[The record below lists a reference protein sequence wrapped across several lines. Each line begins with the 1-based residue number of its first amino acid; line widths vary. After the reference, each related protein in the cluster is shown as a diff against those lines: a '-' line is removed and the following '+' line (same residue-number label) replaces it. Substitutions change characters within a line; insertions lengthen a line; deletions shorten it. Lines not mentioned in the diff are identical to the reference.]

1 MNTKICIV
9 GLGYVGL
16 PIFLKLRNFFNVKG
30 FDNNTKRVTL
40 LKKGIDL
47 NKEFSKKELL
57 KNKKNFFLTNNIKD
71 IEDCNFY
78 IVAVPTPI
86 LKNND
91 PDLNIIKDAC
101 KKIGKILKKGDI
113 VFFESTVYPGVSN
126 NICRNILE
134 KNSKLKNNKDFSIGY
149 SPERINPGD
158 SKHTITNINKIV
170 AFSDTNQKKITLVKS
185 IFKKI
190 SKKII
195 YTKDVEAAETAK
207 VIENIQRDLNIGL
220 FNEIY
225 KVCEKLNID
234 FKETI
239 KLASSKWNFIPYK
252 PGLVGGHCLP
262 VDPYYLAFIAKKN
275 GLKMRIL
282 LAGRR
287 VNNEMTTYVFE
298 KILSKLKKNKINI
311 KNSRILVLGETYKP
325 NVADQRNSL
334 AKKIIQ
340 KLYKLNKK
348 LKVYDP
354 ALDNFYTEK
363 KYRIKRL
370 ELLDEYDAIIQLVDH
385 KVFYKKIQLYL
396 KKNKKTFYYRPFN

>member
-354 ALDNFYTEK
+354 TLDNFYTEK

-396 KKNKKTFYYRPFN
+396 KKNKNTFYYRPFN

>member
-396 KKNKKTFYYRPFN
+396 KKNKNTFYYRPFN

>member
-16 PIFLKLRNFFNVKG
+16 PIFLKLHNFFNVKG
-30 FDNNTKRVTL
+30 FDNNTKRVTS

-57 KNKKNFFLTNNIKD
+57 KNKKNFLLTNNIKD

-126 NICRNILE
+126 NICKNILE

-287 VNNEMTTYVFE
+287 VNNEMTTYVFK

-354 ALDNFYTEK
+354 TLDNFYTEK

-396 KKNKKTFYYRPFN
+396 KKNKNTFYYRPFN

>member
-30 FDNNTKRVTL
+30 FDNNTKRVTS

-101 KKIGKILKKGDI
+101 KKIGKILKKDDI

-126 NICRNILE
+126 NICRKILE

-158 SKHTITNINKIV
+158 SKHTIANINKIV
-170 AFSDTNQKKITLVKS
+170 AFSHTNQKKIILIKS

-195 YTKDVEAAETAK
+195 YTKDIEAAETAK

-262 VDPYYLAFIAKKN
+262 VDPYYLAFIAKRN

-287 VNNEMTTYVFE
+287 VNNEMTAYVFK

-311 KNSRILVLGETYKP
+311 KNSRILILGETYKP

-334 AKKIIQ
+334 AQKIIQ
-340 KLYKLNKK
+340 KLYRLNKK

-354 ALDNFYTEK
+354 TLDNFYTEK

-370 ELLDEYDAIIQLVDH
+370 ELSDEYDAIIQLVDH

-396 KKNKKTFYYRPFN
+396 KKNKNTFYYKLFD

>member
-354 ALDNFYTEK
+354 TLDNFYTEK

>member
-16 PIFLKLRNFFNVKG
+16 PIFLKLHNFFNVKG
-30 FDNNTKRVTL
+30 FDNNTKRVTS

-57 KNKKNFFLTNNIKD
+57 KNKKNFLLTNNIKD

>member
-126 NICRNILE
+126 NICKNILE

-149 SPERINPGD
+149 SPERTNPGD